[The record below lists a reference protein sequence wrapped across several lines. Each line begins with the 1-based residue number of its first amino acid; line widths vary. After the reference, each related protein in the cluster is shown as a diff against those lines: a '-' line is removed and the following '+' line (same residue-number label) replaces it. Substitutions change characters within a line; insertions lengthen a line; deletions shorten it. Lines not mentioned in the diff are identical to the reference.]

1 MDIKELF
8 ETMISD
14 PNIEVKEFARR
25 AQEIEILW
33 QRDKISEAEYK
44 ELCADLLELKYINK
58 EMLSLDVQKKLDTF
72 VTYLK
77 NLKFFASLM

>member
-8 ETMISD
+8 ENMVSD
-14 PNIEVKEFARR
+14 PNIEVKEFAKR

-33 QRDKISEAEYK
+33 QQDKITKDEYQ
-44 ELCADLLELKYINK
+44 ELVTDLLELKYINK